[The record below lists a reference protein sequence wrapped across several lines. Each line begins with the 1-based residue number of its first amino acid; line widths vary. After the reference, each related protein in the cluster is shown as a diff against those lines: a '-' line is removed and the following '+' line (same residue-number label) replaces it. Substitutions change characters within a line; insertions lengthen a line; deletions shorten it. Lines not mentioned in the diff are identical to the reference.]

1 MHLSKVSPVCSNLY
15 EIYSSNYVNE
25 LLSSYRTCIFTMYYC
40 IIVCHHVISHNLT
53 LVKLLHGFASNY
65 VWMFLLWTP
74 TKIVRSRTATSIFE
88 RMIGNFEYFGA
99 NKVKLFFSETTGHKS
114 FIYHG

>member
-1 MHLSKVSPVCSNLY
+1 MSPCSLSHKPYSPALSEEPWLY
-15 EIYSSNYVNE
+15 VAS
-25 LLSSYRTCIFTMYYC
+25 
-40 IIVCHHVISHNLT
+40 HHVISHNLT

-65 VWMFLLWTP
+65 VCMFLGWTP

-99 NKVKLFFSETTGHKS
+99 NKVQLFFSETTGHKS